1 LPKERFE
8 FPYHQIDLNQNFGER
23 FGNEMFDA
31 VCIVEV
37 IEQLENPRHTFRQIK
52 VLLKKGRSCFSDTS
66 QYGQA
71 DLKCM
76 VPRVALVNP

>member
-31 VCIVEV
+31 VCIVEGDRTTG
-37 IEQLENPRHTFRQIK
+37 EPEAHL
-52 VLLKKGRSCFSDTS
+52 S
-66 QYGQA
+66 A
-71 DLKCM
+71 D
-76 VPRVALVNP
+76 